1 MMNETTERVLKSW
14 LRASLRGAEPAQAL
28 SGSQVW
34 RWAVDAFVVRE
45 GEHTAW
51 LRVDGE
57 AAERVLRAI
66 QLPELRPGLLDAR
79 PRLCAEEVVRA
90 PVGGLVVAVHTSVGD
105 RISPNPADRAGA
117 TVATVECMKTEY
129 PVIMQSAG
137 TITRMVAPPGS
148 VVAAGDIIL
157 EFSSEFSP
165 VHDIVD
171 ACQVTQAAAPGDA
184 EVLEAVFQGGSV
196 PDDVLRDSVERQPE
210 MAARLLSQAMYRLW
224 PAGWA
229 CDEPCTHARTNH
241 AHGNAGVSQAST
253 ETGFSADASH
263 LVLTSAHPTSLDPAL
278 CQLFG
283 ERRWQKFSADY
294 AAQDHLFSATLA
306 ALGERAAAQV
316 SVPENRQL
324 AATIYPKTGAALT
337 TLGFAVPDDAE
348 FPRKRF
354 YALCAAGRWKNWFG
368 VEAVNP
374 TPDAPASEADSKR
387 MQQLRRGVIH
397 PAFVLSTVLGEQD
410 TFVEYR
416 ERAGMVPV
424 AWQPDVPRSSAAA
437 VFGLVIPEGEGR
449 TSQSAHK
456 RQKYVFLCS
465 DPTRNMASLTNAECD
480 VVEAALTLAEHEQ
493 CDVVWFATSS
503 GARIDMKSGTENL
516 DGTAR
521 ALRRVALFSRG
532 PLRIH
537 AVAMGPCVGAQA
549 YWLSAACIAMGS
561 RGTLVMTERGSLI
574 LSGRRALEV
583 SGGVP
588 AASERA
594 LGGYDVLGPVGQAAF
609 GVQDIA
615 AAWALLRRRLEDP
628 AAIEHDHR
636 PALADTLLYEKT
648 PDQSVNALLKIGDV
662 FDDEKNKGRRRAW
675 PVAPLMNRV
684 LDIEPEGSGP
694 LCPWSA
700 WAEARQAVV
709 MWGRIAG
716 RRVTLIGVDNQA
728 TDAEWESSHAQGQT
742 FAAGTLYPASSR
754 KIARA
759 IHAASGREPVIV
771 FANMAG
777 FDGSA
782 WSLAAGQL
790 EFGAEVATA
799 VATCESPILVVVLT
813 RYHGGAFVVFSR
825 QLNPDLQSIAIQ
837 GSQASVIGGGA
848 AATVVF
854 SADIQKRTQ
863 AAGGGAE
870 ARAAVLQEL
879 AQAFD
884 AHHSIERAQQAG
896 SVDRIISLHEL
907 PSALA
912 EFVGR
917 GPKG

>member
-1 MMNETTERVLKSW
+1 MKNVTTERVLKSW
-14 LRASLRGAEPAQAL
+14 LRAALHGVEPAQAVA
-28 SGSQVW
+28 SAQVW
-34 RWAVDAFVVRE
+34 RWALDGFVVRQ
-45 GEHTAW
+45 GEHTVW
-51 LRVDGE
+51 LTLTGE

-66 QLPELRPGLLDAR
+66 QLPELRPGSMGAAL
-79 PRLCAEEVVRA
+79 PSCAEEVVRA
-90 PVGGLVVAVHTSVGD
+90 PVGGLVVAVHTSVGEH
-105 RISPNPADRAGA
+105 ISPNPEDRAGA

-129 PVIMQSAG
+129 PVIMQGAG
-137 TITRMVAPPGS
+137 TITRIVAPPGS

-157 EFSSEFSP
+157 EFSPEFSP
-165 VHDIVD
+165 AHDIVD
-171 ACQVTQAAAPGDA
+171 TCQVMQAAAPDDA
-184 EVLEAVFQGGSV
+184 EILHAVFQGGSV
-196 PDDVLRDSVERQPE
+196 PDDVLRDSIERQPE
-210 MAARLLSQAMYRLW
+210 MAARLLGQSMNRLW
-224 PAGWA
+224 PARWD
-229 CDEPCTHARTNH
+229 CDEPHADARTSLVGGISDSEQLR
-241 AHGNAGVSQAST
+241 AVSGYAD
-253 ETGFSADASH
+253 ETSNRAADGDRYA
-263 LVLTSAHPTSLDPAL
+263 LFEPAL
-278 CQLFG
+278 WQLFVAS
-283 ERRWQKFSADY
+283 RWRAFAANR
-294 AAQDHLFSATLA
+294 AAQDQLFSATLA
-306 ALGERAAAQV
+306 ALGERGAAQV
-316 SVPENRQL
+316 TVPENTQL
-324 AATIYPKTGAALT
+324 AATIYPKTGSAMTAQ
-337 TLGFAVPDDAE
+337 GVRVPDDAE
-348 FPRKRF
+348 LPRQRF
-354 YALCAAGRWKNWFG
+354 AALCAAGRWKNWFG

-416 ERAGMVPV
+416 ERRGMVPV

-437 VFGLVIPEGEGR
+437 VFGLVLRENNGDE
-449 TSQSAHK
+449 SQHT
-456 RQKYVFLCS
+456 RHMPKYVFLCS

-480 VVEAALTLAEHEQ
+480 VVEAALTLAEQEQ

-521 ALRRVALFSRG
+521 ALRRIALFSRG

-594 LGGYDVLGPVGQAAF
+594 LGGYEVLGPVGQAAF
-609 GVQDIA
+609 GVQDIT
-615 AAWALLRRRLEDP
+615 AAWALLRRRMENP
-628 AAIEHDHR
+628 AAIENDPR
-636 PALADTLLYEKT
+636 PALADTLLFAST
-648 PDQSVNALLKIGDV
+648 PDQSANALLKIGDV

-675 PVAPLMNRV
+675 PVAPLLHRV
-684 LDIEPEGSGP
+684 LDIEPDGSGP

-700 WAEARQAVV
+700 WVEARQAVV

-728 TDAEWESSHAQGQT
+728 TEAEWESSRAQGQT

-825 QLNPDLQSIAIQ
+825 QLNPVLQSIAIK

-884 AHHSIERAQQAG
+884 AHHSMERAQQAG

>member
-1 MMNETTERVLKSW
+1 MTNATPERLLKNW
-14 LRASLRGAEPAQAL
+14 MRALLLGAEPERAL
-28 SGSQVW
+28 SGAQVW
-34 RWAVDAFVVRE
+34 RWALDGFLVCHE
-45 GEHTAW
+45 GQSTW
-51 LRVDGE
+51 LRVQGE

-66 QLPELRPGLLDAR
+66 QLPVLRPGALR
-79 PRLCAEEVVRA
+79 SGPQVHAEDVVRA
-90 PVGGLVVAVHTSVGD
+90 PVGGLVVAMHVNVGD
-105 RISPNPADRAGA
+105 CVSVDPAGRAGA

-129 PVIMQSAG
+129 PVTLQASA
-137 TITRMVAPPGS
+137 TIQRVVAPPGT
-148 VVAAGDIIL
+148 VVAAGDIVL
-157 EFSSEFSP
+157 ELSSEYSP
-165 VHDIVD
+165 VNDIVD
-171 ACQVTQAAAPGDA
+171 TCQVLQAAAASDA
-184 EVLEAVFQGGSV
+184 EILDAVFQGGVV
-196 PDDVLRDSVERQPE
+196 PDDVLRDSVKRQPE
-210 MAARLLSQAMYRLW
+210 KATGLLCAAMYRLW
-224 PAGWA
+224 PAAWA
-229 CDEPCTHARTNH
+229 CDEPYSDARASVSSGNSGAAQPGAVSGFADETSNH
-241 AHGNAGVSQAST
+241 AAAGERYAS
-253 ETGFSADASH
+253 F
-263 LVLTSAHPTSLDPAL
+263 DPAL
-278 CQLFG
+278 CQLFLAS
-283 ERRWQKFSADY
+283 RWQAFSANRV
-294 AAQDHLFSATLA
+294 AQDQLFSATLA
-306 ALGERAAAQV
+306 ALGERGAAQV
-316 SVPENRQL
+316 SVPENRQW
-324 AATIYPKTGAALT
+324 AATMYPKTAAALAA
-337 TLGFAVPDDAE
+337 LGFVVADDAE
-348 FPRKRF
+348 LPRQRF
-354 YALCAAGRWKNWFG
+354 QALCTTGRWPNWFG
-368 VEAVNP
+368 VEALQPNATSP
-374 TPDAPASEADSKR
+374 PSDADAR
-387 MQQLRRGVIH
+387 RWQQLQRGIIH
-397 PAFVLSTVLGEQD
+397 PAFVLATVLNEND
-410 TFVEYR
+410 TFIEYVER
-416 ERAGMVPV
+416 TGSEPV
-424 AWQPDVPRSSAAA
+424 VWQPDMPRSSAAA
-437 VFGLVIPEGEGR
+437 VFGLVHRRGAKSDSPDEPR
-449 TSQSAHK
+449 T
-456 RQKYVFLCS
+456 QKYVFLCS

-480 VVEAALTLAEHEQ
+480 VVEAALTLAEQEQ

-521 ALRRVALFSRG
+521 ALRRIALFSRG

-594 LGGYDVLGPVGQAAF
+594 LGGYEVLGPVGQAAF
-609 GVQDIA
+609 GVRDIGS
-615 AAWALLRRRLEDP
+615 AWELIRRRLGEP
-628 AAIEHDHR
+628 ATAENDHR
-636 PALADTLLYEKT
+636 PALADMPLYATHAPKGTDTL
-648 PDQSVNALLKIGDV
+648 QKIGDV
-662 FDDEKNKGRRRAW
+662 FDDAKNPGRRQAW
-675 PVAPLMNRV
+675 PVAPLMRRL
-684 LDIEPEGSGP
+684 LDVEANDQQP

-700 WAEARQAVV
+700 WVEARQAVV
-709 MWGRIAG
+709 MWGCIAG

-728 TDAEWESSHAQGQT
+728 TDAEWESSRAQGQT

-825 QLNPDLQSIAIQ
+825 QLNPTLHSIAIK

-863 AAGGGAE
+863 AAGGSSE

-884 AHHSIERAQQAG
+884 AHHSMERALQAG
-896 SVDRIISLHEL
+896 SVDRIISLDEL

-912 EFVGR
+912 DFVSR
-917 GPKG
+917 AV